1 MNTIAN
7 RIKEALQIKNMKQI
21 ELVEKTGIGKSS
33 ISTYISGEYEPKQKN
48 LYKIAKAL
56 DVDVSWLMGNDVP
69 MNPEATPGGMS
80 NYELANL
87 INDLR
92 NDSGMQQLLKGYK
105 ELGYENK
112 KIYLDLLS
120 AMKKE

>member
-1 MNTIAN
+1 MSTIAD

-56 DVDVSWLMGNDVP
+56 DVDISWLMGSDVP

-105 ELGYENK
+105 ELGSENK